1 MNEEPRKGYCEA
13 AKRTPNYKLRTSDL
27 CGPCDPRL
35 QRCCVAL
42 RAGLAAIDALVSA
55 LIVLSAVRDALNRE
69 RSRGLLYPDLCGP

>member
-42 RAGLAAIDALVSA
+42 RAGLAAMLPWS
-55 LIVLSAVRDALNRE
+55 L
-69 RSRGLLYPDLCGP
+69 RSSCSLRCAMP